1 MPLDEFLPDF
11 DFSEHHTTRVAA
23 STERTAAA
31 ARDLSARDTPMTL
44 GLMALRR
51 LPARLKARFAGGDPG
66 PRPSPGPVLD
76 QMERAGF
83 VKLAERPGEVVFG
96 VVGRFWELGGAL
108 RPVGAAEFAAFA
120 EPGHAKAVID
130 FRVEPAPGGC
140 ELSTETRIHL
150 TDEAARRRFA
160 RYWRVVHPG
169 SALIRREWLRAI
181 RRRAERG

>member
-11 DFSEHHTTRVAA
+11 DFSEHHTTTVAA
-23 STERTAAA
+23 SPERTIAAV
-31 ARDLSARDTPMTL
+31 RELSARDTPVAL

-51 LPARLKARFAGGDPG
+51 LPARLKARFAGGDQR

-83 VKLAERPGEVVFG
+83 VRLAERPGEVVFG
-96 VVGRFWELGGAL
+96 VVGRFWELGGGL
-108 RPVGAAEFAAFA
+108 RTVTAAEFVPFA
-120 EPGHAKAVID
+120 EPGYAKAVID

-140 ELSTETRIHL
+140 LLSTETRIAG
-150 TDEAARRRFA
+150 TDEGTRRTFG